1 MHTYKLPT
9 KDCDFRYV
17 LASGPGGQH
26 VNKTATAVELRIPLP
41 KLGLPINVLKRLHA
55 QQRGRINK
63 EHELIVQA
71 SSHRSQLQNKDDAIR
86 RAEKLIS
93 AAFQVPKERRATKPT
108 ASSARRRV
116 DAKKR
121 RGKIKNQRQRPTT
134 DT

>member
-1 MHTYKLPT
+1 MHTYMLQT
-9 KDCDFRYV
+9 KDCEFRYV

-26 VNKTATAVELRIPLP
+26 VNKTATAVELRIPLL
-41 KLGLPINVLKRLHA
+41 KLGLPSTVLKRLHT
-55 QQRGRINK
+55 QQHGRINK
-63 EHELIVQA
+63 EYELIVQA
-71 SSHRSQLQNKDDAIR
+71 SSHRSQLRNKDDAVR

-108 ASSARRRV
+108 TSSTRRRV

-134 DT
+134 DA